1 MLEATGLEQNES
13 IVQELVA
20 LQQRADGLCSD
31 LDSVLQATAQQAA
44 DYQTL
49 LDVKTRLETEIQ
61 DYRRL
66 LDGPSPQGYEMMM
79 MMEVTVFGSSV

>member
-1 MLEATGLEQNES
+1 MLEASGQDRTES
-13 IVQELVA
+13 FVLQLVV
-20 LQQRADGLCSD
+20 LQQRADGLCRD

-44 DYQTL
+44 DHQAL

-66 LDGPSPQGYEMMM
+66 LDGLRPQGYD
-79 MMEVTVFGSSV
+79 MEN